1 MTYSRKKRFFF
12 CKSLSGSIRIL
23 ILWQGRDSNPHD
35 PCGSR
40 ELKSRV
46 ATSYTNLPYLERQ
59 MGLEPTALG
68 LGSPRSA

>member
-1 MTYSRKKRFFF
+1 MTYSRKSVFF
-12 CKSLSGSIRIL
+12 CKNLSGSIRIL
-23 ILWQGRDSNPHD
+23 TLWQGRDSNPHD
-35 PCGSR
+35 PFGSR

-46 ATSYTNLPYLERQ
+46 ATSYTNLPDLERQ